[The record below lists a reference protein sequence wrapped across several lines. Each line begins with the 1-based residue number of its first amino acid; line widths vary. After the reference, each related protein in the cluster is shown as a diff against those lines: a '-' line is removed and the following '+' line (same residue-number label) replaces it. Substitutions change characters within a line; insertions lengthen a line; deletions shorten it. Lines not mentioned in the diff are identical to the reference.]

1 MYYNGPE
8 TCPSCAALTPG
19 SCWRH
24 TTPVKI
30 FEAHGPLATEGG
42 CMITI
47 ICKDANGKLL
57 WTWYP
62 TGEDGEEAPTP
73 VPPGG
78 HLDIFG
84 PFVGSAMSYVEMG
97 VV

>member
-1 MYYNGPE
+1 
-8 TCPSCAALTPG
+8 
-19 SCWRH
+19 
-24 TTPVKI
+24 
-30 FEAHGPLATEGG
+30 
-42 CMITI
+42 MITI